1 MSTNQSSP
9 KAMNIVLWILQVLLG
24 LAFGMAGFMKLTTP
38 MADLTAQM
46 VWPGD
51 VPEMLVR
58 FIALSELL
66 GAIGLVVPALT
77 KIKPVLTVYAAW
89 GLALVMLLAAL
100 FHASRGEYSGMVP
113 NLIFVALSVFVAW
126 GRTKKAPILAK

>member
-1 MSTNQSSP
+1 MSTDQSSP
-9 KAMNIVLWILQVLLG
+9 KAMNIVLWIVQVLLG
-24 LAFGMAGFMKLTTP
+24 VAFGMAGFMKLTTS

-51 VPEMLVR
+51 VPEILVR
-58 FIALSELL
+58 FIALSEVL
-66 GAIGLVVPALT
+66 GGIGLIVPALT
-77 KIKPVLTVYAAW
+77 KIKPILTVYAAW
-89 GLALVMLLAAL
+89 GLALVMLLAAF
-100 FHASRGEYSGMVP
+100 FHASRAEYPGIAI